1 MVRPLPPTVTTKQ
14 RITASIG
21 LWAELG
27 VVDRGG
33 DDPLVPGTRAHDRT
47 IQSLLVSYH
56 EDGAEYFGRHRS
68 LLDRGE
74 GHRIKQIEWRA
85 ANAPARCSTARLR
98 PPRVPCLEGSV
109 PLHNRPYLLAKPLPG
124 RRHPVKAAGREAGA
138 RDARQPLPDG
148 AGLAPWRQAGDCVED
163 VHSPL
168 GTLISPAPVFYRSP
182 IRCHQHRAL
191 CR

>member
-1 MVRPLPPTVTTKQ
+1 MHQ
-14 RITASIG
+14 S
-21 LWAELG
+21 LG
-27 VVDRGG
+27 H
-33 DDPLVPGTRAHDRT
+33 ART
-47 IQSLLVSYH
+47 IEQSRVCWSAITKMVSNTLAAI
-56 EDGAEYFGRHRS
+56 EACSTE
-68 LLDRGE
+68 E
-74 GHRIKQIEWRA
+74 KGHRIKQIEWRA
-85 ANAPARCSTARLR
+85 AGAPARDGAASS
-98 PPRVPCLEGSV
+98 PRVPCLEGSV

-124 RRHPVKAAGREAGA
+124 RRHPVKAASREAGS